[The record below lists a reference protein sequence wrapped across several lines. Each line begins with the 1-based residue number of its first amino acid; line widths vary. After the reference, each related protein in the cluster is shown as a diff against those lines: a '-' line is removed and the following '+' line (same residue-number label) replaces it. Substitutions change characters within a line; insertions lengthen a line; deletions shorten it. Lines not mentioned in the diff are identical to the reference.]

1 MRRTVN
7 SDDKP
12 FELDNVDKRILGALL
27 EDSRRPYIDI
37 AQDLNVSGGTIH
49 VRMDKLKKAG
59 VVKGSKINID
69 YKRLGYGVSA
79 FIGINLHNAR
89 DYKKIIE
96 KISEF
101 PEILE
106 AHYSTGDYN
115 IFTKV
120 IVPSVQELHRFLLD
134 VQGIRE
140 IQSTATIMI
149 LDTPIMRDLK
159 P

>member
-7 SDDKP
+7 SHDKP
-12 FELDNVDKRILGALL
+12 FELDNVDRKIISALI

-37 AQDLNVSGGTIH
+37 AHELNVSGGTIH

-59 VVKGSKINID
+59 VVKGSRMTID
-69 YKRLGYGVSA
+69 YQRLGYGVQA
-79 FIGINLHNAR
+79 FVGINLHNAK
-89 DYKKIIE
+89 DYKKVVE
-96 KISEF
+96 KITEF
-101 PEILE
+101 NEIVE

-120 IVPSVQELHRFLLD
+120 IVHSVADLHQFLLD
-134 VQGIRE
+134 LQGIRE

-149 LDTPIMRDLK
+149 LDTPITRDLK